1 MLNIMYHYVRPV
13 SEEYPNLNS
22 LDVEI
27 FKRQLDYFE
36 KEYGFLSKDEYQ
48 NSVRKGRNP
57 KGVVL
62 TFDDG
67 FKDHF
72 EYVLPELRKRGLWGI
87 FYIPTGVYQDN
98 ELLGVH
104 RVHYLKGKYGSKAI
118 LKEALKYL
126 DDSMLDHDTIDEFDK
141 EIYATENY
149 NEDEKKLRRLLNYY
163 VSYKYRNS
171 ILNKLMI
178 KFFDEAKLFGEVYL
192 SIEEI
197 QELVLAGNI
206 VGAHTVSHK
215 VLSRLPYQE
224 QFDEIKNSF
233 DFIESIVSQDYKSFC
248 YPYGYGSSYNES
260 TLKILDELNINDAC
274 VFDNK
279 VQGNEIKKHELSR
292 IDCNQFLEV

>member
-1 MLNIMYHYVRPV
+1 MINIMYHYVRPV
-13 SEEYPNLNS
+13 SKVYPNLNI
-22 LDVEI
+22 LDIEI

-36 KEYGFLSKDEYQ
+36 KEYGFLSKRDYQ
-48 NSVRKGRNP
+48 DAVRKGKNP

-72 EYVLPELRKRGLWGI
+72 KFVLPELKKRGLWGI
-87 FYIPTGVYQDN
+87 FYVSTGIYQSN

-104 RVHYLKGKYGSKAI
+104 RVHFLKGKYGSRVI
-118 LKEALKYL
+118 LKEALKYI
-126 DDSMLDHDTIDEFDK
+126 DASMHDHNTIDEFDK
-141 EIYATENY
+141 EIYAAKNY
-149 NEDEKKLRRLLNYY
+149 NEDEKKLRRLFNYY
-163 VSYKYRNS
+163 VSYKYRDI
-171 ILNKLMI
+171 ILKKLMT
-178 KFFDEAKLFGEVYL
+178 KFFDEAKLFSEVYL

-206 VGAHTVSHK
+206 VGSHTVSHR
-215 VLSRLPYQE
+215 VLSRLSYQE
-224 QFDEIKNSF
+224 QFDEIKDSF

-248 YPYGYGSSYNES
+248 YPYGFSSSYNLS
-260 TLKILDELNINDAC
+260 SLKILDELNINDAC

-279 VQGNEIKKHELSR
+279 AQHNDIKKHELSR

>member
-1 MLNIMYHYVRPV
+1 
-13 SEEYPNLNS
+13 
-22 LDVEI
+22 
-27 FKRQLDYFE
+27 
-36 KEYGFLSKDEYQ
+36 
-48 NSVRKGRNP
+48 
-57 KGVVL
+57 
-62 TFDDG
+62 
-67 FKDHF
+67 
-72 EYVLPELRKRGLWGI
+72 
-87 FYIPTGVYQDN
+87 
-98 ELLGVH
+98 VH

-248 YPYGYGSSYNES
+248 YPYGCSSSYNSS
-260 TLKILDELNINDAC
+260 TLKVLNELNINDAC

-279 VQGNEIKKHELSR
+279 AQENEIKKHELSR
-292 IDCNQFLEV
+292 VDCNQFLEV